1 MSTIATLF
9 TRDHRHAD
17 DGFAAVEAALLTG
30 PTASALDAWKALEAE
45 LLHHFLVEEEALFP
59 AFEATTGMS
68 SGPTEVMRLEHA
80 QIRELFAPLG
90 SIRTRAMFGGWG
102 FYCDDLFFAIIA
114 DETLYLKADAETAAR
129 FEAAGGEPF
138 RFSYKDGRTETMN
151 YWTVPEEAMESPGE
165 MTEWAQLALAAAIRA
180 RRPPAKAP
188 RKKQPE

>member
-1 MSTIATLF
+1 MPRPLPELVI
-9 TRDHRHAD
+9 HACE
-17 DGFAAVEAALLTG
+17 F
-30 PTASALDAWKALEAE
+30 
-45 LLHHFLVEEEALFP
+45 
-59 AFEATTGMS
+59 
-68 SGPTEVMRLEHA
+68 
-80 QIRELFAPLG
+80 FAPLG

-129 FEAAGGEPF
+129 FEEAGGEPF

-165 MTEWAQLALAAAIRA
+165 MIEWGRLALAAAIRA